1 MNVFSRVVNVVV
13 APALLVLAMLAPLP
27 VQANDHGGG
36 GGAPEPMVFTV
47 NLGKENYVQFGL
59 IFEGA
64 KPETA
69 HLLAEYKPRI
79 QHEIIL
85 LLSGKDAATLRT
97 LAGKK
102 ELIEQI
108 IKLGNH
114 VIHED
119 EESGIKEVLF
129 TKFLIQ

>member
-1 MNVFSRVVNVVV
+1 MNLISRILTSLV
-13 APALLVLAMLAPLP
+13 APVLLVLATMLPLP
-27 VQANDHGGG
+27 ALANDHGG

-47 NLGKENYVQFGL
+47 NLGKDNYLQFGL
-59 IFEGA
+59 VFEGA
-64 KPETA
+64 TPEA
-69 HLLAEYKPRI
+69 LHLLAGYKPRL

-85 LLSGKDAATLRT
+85 LLSGKDAAKLRT

-102 ELIEQI
+102 ELIEEI
-108 IKLGNH
+108 IELSNH

-119 EESGIKEVLF
+119 EKTGIKEVLF

>member
-1 MNVFSRVVNVVV
+1 M
-13 APALLVLAMLAPLP
+13 
-27 VQANDHGGG
+27 
-36 GGAPEPMVFTV
+36 FTV
-47 NLGKENYVQFGL
+47 NLGKDNYLQFGL

-64 KPETA
+64 TPEVL
-69 HLLAEYKPRI
+69 HLLAGYKPRL

-85 LLSGKDAATLRT
+85 LLSGKDAAKLRT

-102 ELIEQI
+102 ELIEEI
-108 IKLGNH
+108 IELSNH

-119 EESGIKEVLF
+119 EKTGIKEVLF

>member
-1 MNVFSRVVNVVV
+1 MNVFSRILTFFV
-13 APALLVLAMLAPLP
+13 APLLVVLGTLLPPSALAG
-27 VQANDHGGG
+27 DHGG

-47 NLGKENYVQFGL
+47 NLGKDNYLQFGL

-64 KPETA
+64 TPEVL
-69 HLLAEYKPRI
+69 HLLAGYKPRL

-85 LLSGKDAATLRT
+85 LLSGKEADKLRT

-102 ELIEQI
+102 ELIEEI
-108 IKLGNH
+108 IELGNH

-119 EESGIKEVLF
+119 EKTGIKEVLF

>member
-1 MNVFSRVVNVVV
+1 MNVFSRILISFV
-13 APALLVLAMLAPLP
+13 APALVVLGTLLPLSLLAG
-27 VQANDHGGG
+27 DHGG

-47 NLGKENYVQFGL
+47 NLGKDNYLQFGL
-59 IFEGA
+59 IFEGVT
-64 KPETA
+64 PEVM
-69 HLLAEYKPRI
+69 HLLAGYKPRL

-85 LLSGKDAATLRT
+85 LLSGKDAANLRT

-102 ELIEQI
+102 ELIEEI
-108 IKLGNH
+108 ITLGNH

-119 EESGIKEVLF
+119 EKTGIKEVLF